1 MINYKKFEDLN
12 KLKFKNKEL
21 LKQSFIHKSFDS
33 VFNNENLE
41 FLGDR
46 VLGLV
51 ISKKLINIFPNE
63 KEGAIDK
70 KFASLVNKRT
80 CSQIGKKLNLKKFMM
95 LGKSYT
101 KIKSSDEKIISDCL
115 EALIGALFLDSGLET
130 AEKFIYS
137 NWENYLKKSDYTF
150 IDPKTKLQE
159 YSLKMFKKL
168 PEYIT
173 KNQTGSHHNPIFKVE
188 VKIHNSKHFL
198 GEGNS
203 KKKAQQNAAKKLI
216 NFLKI

>member
-51 ISKKLINIFPNE
+51 ISKKLIDIFPNE

-115 EALIGALFLDSGLET
+115 EALIGAIFLDSGLEV

-173 KNQTGSHHNPIFKVE
+173 KNQTGSQHNPIFKVE
-188 VKIHNSKHFL
+188 VKIHNSKNFL

>member
-51 ISKKLINIFPNE
+51 ISKKLIDIFPNE

-80 CSQIGKKLNLKKFMM
+80 CSQIGKSLNLKKFMM

-115 EALIGALFLDSGLET
+115 EALIGALFLDSGLEVT
-130 AEKFIYS
+130 EKFIYS

-173 KNQTGSHHNPIFKVE
+173 KNQTGSQHNPIFKVE
-188 VKIHNSKHFL
+188 VKIHNSKNFL

>member
-1 MINYKKFEDLN
+1 MIDYKKFEDLN

-33 VFNNENLE
+33 DFNNENLE

-46 VLGLV
+46 VLGLA
-51 ISKKLINIFPNE
+51 ISKKLIDIFPNE
-63 KEGAIDK
+63 KEGVIDK
-70 KFASLVNKRT
+70 KFASLVNKKT
-80 CSQIGKKLNLKKFMM
+80 CSQIGKRLNLKKFML
-95 LGKSYT
+95 LGKSYK
-101 KIKSSDEKIISDCL
+101 KIKSSDEKILSDCL
-115 EALIGALFLDSGLET
+115 EALIGALFLDSGLEAT
-130 AEKFIYS
+130 EKFIYY

-168 PEYIT
+168 PEYNT
-173 KNQTGSHHNPIFKVE
+173 KFQTGSHHNPVFQVE
-188 VKIHNSKHFL
+188 VKIHNSKIFF

-203 KKKAQQNAAKKLI
+203 KKKAQQKAAKKLL

>member
-1 MINYKKFEDLN
+1 M
-12 KLKFKNKEL
+12 
-21 LKQSFIHKSFDS
+21 
-33 VFNNENLE
+33 E

-51 ISKKLINIFPNE
+51 ISKKLIDIFPNE

>member
-1 MINYKKFEDLN
+1 
-12 KLKFKNKEL
+12 
-21 LKQSFIHKSFDS
+21 
-33 VFNNENLE
+33 
-41 FLGDR
+41 
-46 VLGLV
+46 
-51 ISKKLINIFPNE
+51 
-63 KEGAIDK
+63 
-70 KFASLVNKRT
+70 
-80 CSQIGKKLNLKKFMM
+80 M

-115 EALIGALFLDSGLET
+115 EALIGALFLDSGLEVT
-130 AEKFIYS
+130 EKFIYS

-173 KNQTGSHHNPIFKVE
+173 KNQTGSHHNPVFKVE